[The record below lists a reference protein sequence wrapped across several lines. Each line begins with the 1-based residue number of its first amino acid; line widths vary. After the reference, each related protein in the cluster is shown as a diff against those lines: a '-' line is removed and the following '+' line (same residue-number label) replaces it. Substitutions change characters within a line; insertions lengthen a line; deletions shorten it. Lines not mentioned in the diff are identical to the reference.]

1 MHHLRNERGI
11 ALVTALM
18 LTLVSLVL
26 VMALM
31 YFIETG
37 TRVSASAKRYQNVQQ
52 AAYGGVSLTV
62 NELIPRLENAIF
74 GNYSSGGVN
83 SAIQKL
89 KADFNSASLTLPDL
103 ACLKQKLNSTSATWS
118 GACSNSLDPKSS
130 PDMTF
135 LLKSTLT
142 APLNLAQDYIVYT
155 KIVDTPIVGNT
166 DPANLS
172 NLRKPENV
180 NESMQNE
187 GNGVTIPSTYRIEIR
202 AERQQNPQERS
213 NLSVVYSY

>member
-1 MHHLRNERGI
+1 MNNLRNERGI

-52 AAYGGVSLTV
+52 AAYGGASLTV

-74 GNYSSGGVN
+74 GNYSSGADSG
-83 SAIQKL
+83 IQKL
-89 KADFNSASLTLPDL
+89 QTDFASTNLTLPSL

-118 GACSNSLDPKSS
+118 GACSKTLDPKSS

-135 LLKSTLT
+135 LLRSTLT
-142 APLNLAQDYIVYT
+142 ATLQPTQDYIVYT

-166 DPANLS
+166 DPSNLS
-172 NLRKPENV
+172 NLRKPENI
-180 NESMQNE
+180 NESLQNE

>member
-1 MHHLRNERGI
+1 MNYLRNERGI

-37 TRVSASAKRYQNVQQ
+37 TRVSAAAKRYQNVQQ

-74 GNYSSGGVN
+74 GNYSSGTQSG
-83 SAIQKL
+83 IQKL
-89 KADFNSASLTLPDL
+89 KTDYANLTLPDL
-103 ACLKQKLNSTSATWS
+103 GCLKQKLNSSSATWS
-118 GACSNSLDPKSS
+118 SACSKSLDPKSS

-135 LLKSTLT
+135 LLKSTLSNT
-142 APLNLAQDYIVYT
+142 LQPAQGYVVYT

-166 DPANLS
+166 DPANLG

-180 NESMQNE
+180 NESLQVE
-187 GNGVTIPSTYRIEIR
+187 GNGVTIPTTYRIEVR
-202 AERQQNPQERS
+202 AERQQNPQEKS
-213 NLSVVYSY
+213 NLTVLYAY

>member
-1 MHHLRNERGI
+1 MNNFRNERGI

-26 VMALM
+26 AMALM
-31 YFIETG
+31 YFIEIG
-37 TRVSASAKRYQNVQQ
+37 TKVSASAKRYQNVQQ

-74 GNYSSGGVN
+74 SNYSTGSQSG
-83 SAIQKL
+83 IQQL
-89 KADFNSASLTLPDL
+89 KNDYAGLTLPNL
-103 ACLKQKLNSTSATWS
+103 ACLKQKLSSSSATWDA
-118 GACSNSLDPKSS
+118 ACSNSLDPTSS

-135 LLKSTLT
+135 LLKATLSSTLQ
-142 APLNLAQDYIVYT
+142 PKQGYIVYT

-180 NESMQNE
+180 TESIQNE
-187 GNGVTIPSTYRIEIR
+187 GTGVTIPTTYRIEIR
-202 AERQQNPQERS
+202 AEREQNPQERS

>member
-1 MHHLRNERGI
+1 MNNLRNERGI

-74 GNYSSGGVN
+74 GNYSSGTN
-83 SAIQKL
+83 ELTTAFAST
-89 KADFNSASLTLPDL
+89 SLTLPDP
-103 ACLKQKLNSTSATWS
+103 ACLMEKLSSTSAKWS
-118 GACSNSLDPKSS
+118 GACSKTLDPKSS

-135 LLKSTLT
+135 LLKSS
-142 APLNLAQDYIVYT
+142 LNPPFNQTTQDYIVYT

-172 NLRKPENV
+172 NLRKPENI
-180 NESMQNE
+180 NESLQNE

>member
-1 MHHLRNERGI
+1 MKYIRNEGGI

-31 YFIETG
+31 YFIEMG
-37 TRVSASAKRYQNVQQ
+37 TRASGSAKRYQNVQQ

-74 GNYSSGGVN
+74 GNYSSGAQSG
-83 SAIQKL
+83 IQQL
-89 KADFNSASLTLPDL
+89 TNDYANLSLPNLD
-103 ACLKQKLNSTSATWS
+103 CLKQKLSTSSNTWNA
-118 GACSNSLDPKSS
+118 ACSKSLDPKSS

-142 APLNLAQDYIVYT
+142 GLLKPADGYVVYT

-166 DPANLS
+166 DFANLS
-172 NLRKPENV
+172 NLEKPENIT
-180 NESMQNE
+180 ESELNE
-187 GNGVTIPSTYRIEIR
+187 GTGVTIPTTYRIEIR
-202 AERQQNPQERS
+202 AEKQLNPQERS
-213 NLSVVYSY
+213 NLSVLYAY

>member
-1 MHHLRNERGI
+1 MNSLRNERGI

-18 LTLVSLVL
+18 LTLVSLVM

-37 TRVSASAKRYQNVQQ
+37 TRVSAAGKRYQNVQQ

-74 GNYSSGGVN
+74 GNYSTGSQSG
-83 SAIQKL
+83 IQLL
-89 KADFNSASLTLPDL
+89 KADYAGLNLPDL
-103 ACLKQKLNSTSATWS
+103 GCLKQKLNTSSETWS
-118 GACSNSLDPKSS
+118 AACSKSLDPKSS

-135 LLKSTLT
+135 LLQATLSNT
-142 APLNLAQDYIVYT
+142 LLPPQGYVVYT

-180 NESMQNE
+180 NESNQVE
-187 GNGVTIPSTYRIEIR
+187 GNGVTIPTTYRIEIR

>member
-1 MHHLRNERGI
+1 MNYLRNERGI

-74 GNYSSGGVN
+74 GNYSSGSQSG
-83 SAIQKL
+83 IQKL
-89 KADFNSASLTLPDL
+89 KTDYANLTLNDL
-103 ACLKQKLNSTSATWS
+103 GCLKQKLSSTSATWG
-118 GACSNSLDPKSS
+118 GACSQSLDPKSS

-135 LLKSTLT
+135 LLKATLTSTLQ
-142 APLNLAQDYIVYT
+142 PAQGYVVYT
-155 KIVDTPIVGNT
+155 KIVDTPIIGNT

-180 NESMQNE
+180 NESIQNE
-187 GNGVTIPSTYRIEIR
+187 GTGVTIPTTYRIEIR
-202 AERQQNPQERS
+202 AEREQNPQERS